1 MRTYCMAQETLWC
14 SQMVLMVLYGAP
26 KWEGNPNRRVYIYI
40 YIYIYI
46 YEVAQSCLTLCNP
59 MGCSLPGSSDHGIF
73 PGKST
78 GVGCHFLFQGIFPT
92 QGLNPGLP
100 PRD

>member
-46 YEVAQSCLTLCNP
+46 YVK
-59 MGCSLPGSSDHGIF
+59 SLSH
-73 PGKST
+73 
-78 GVGCHFLFQGIFPT
+78 V
-92 QGLNPGLP
+92 
-100 PRD
+100 